1 MDCILD
7 FAIEYA
13 ISGTYPPGLTK
24 DKKRAVRK
32 RAQTIVVEKGEVFL
46 KKKSGKVCQYD
57 LQALFDEVICKHCCL
72 YSS

>member
-1 MDCILD
+1 MHATNFSPTVGSHQQVDCILD

-46 KKKSGKVCQYD
+46 KKISGKVCQY
-57 LQALFDEVICKHCCL
+57 I
-72 YSS
+72 